1 MNTKSFIVAG
11 LVGGIVDWLLGWL
24 FYGIIFAD
32 KFPQPDAESNAMIY
46 ITLGCLTYGFF
57 ISYIYNKWANISTFS
72 TGLKAGA
79 VIGLFMGLAA
89 NFFRMA
95 EQASENFE
103 MFGIDLAISIVMVAI
118 VGGVVGFINGKLAS
132 KA

>member
-1 MNTKSFIVAG
+1 MNTKSFIAAG

-46 ITLGCLTYGFF
+46 ITLGCLAFGFF
-57 ISYIYNKWANISTFS
+57 ISYIYNKWANISTFG

-79 VIGLFMGLAA
+79 IIGLFMGLIS
-89 NFFRMA
+89 NFFRLA

-103 MFGIDLAISIVMVAI
+103 MFGIDLAISIVMAAL
-118 VGGVVGFINGKLAS
+118 VGGVVGFVNGKVGS
-132 KA
+132 KS

>member
-1 MNTKSFIVAG
+1 MNTKTFIIAG

-32 KFPQPDAESNAMIY
+32 KFPQPDAESNAMLY
-46 ITLGCLTYGFF
+46 ITLGCFTYGFF

-79 VIGLFMGLAA
+79 IIGLFMGLAA

-95 EQASENFE
+95 EQASDNFE
-103 MFGIDLAISIVMVAI
+103 MFAIDIAISIVMAAI
-118 VGGVVGFINGKLAS
+118 VGGIIAVVNGKLAS

>member
-1 MNTKSFIVAG
+1 MNTKSFIIAG
-11 LVGGIVDWLLGWL
+11 LAGGIVDWLLGWL

-32 KFPQPDAESNAMIY
+32 KFPQPDTESNAMLY
-46 ITLGCLTYGFF
+46 ITLGCFTYGFF
-57 ISYIYNKWANISTFS
+57 ISYIYNKWAGISTFS
-72 TGLKAGA
+72 RGLSAGA

-95 EQASENFE
+95 EQSSDNYE
-103 MFGIDLAISIVMVAI
+103 MFAIDMAISIAMVAI
-118 VGGVVGFINGKLAS
+118 VGGVIGFVNGKLAN

>member
-1 MNTKSFIVAG
+1 MNTKTFIIAG
-11 LVGGIVDWLLGWL
+11 LVGGVVDWLLGWL

-32 KFPQPDAESNAMIY
+32 KFPQPDAESNAMLY
-46 ITLGCLTYGFF
+46 ITLGCFTYGFF

-79 VIGLFMGLAA
+79 IIGLFMGLAA

-95 EQASENFE
+95 EQASDNFE
-103 MFGIDLAISIVMVAI
+103 MFAIDMAISIVMAAI
-118 VGGVVGFINGKLAS
+118 VGGIIAVVNGKLAS

>member
-1 MNTKSFIVAG
+1 MNTKSFIIAG

-46 ITLGCLTYGFF
+46 ITLGCLAFGFF
-57 ISYIYNKWANISTFS
+57 ISYIYNKWANISTFG

-79 VIGLFMGLAA
+79 IIGLFMGLIS
-89 NFFRMA
+89 NFFRLA
-95 EQASENFE
+95 EQASDNFE
-103 MFGIDLAISIVMVAI
+103 MFGIDLAISIVMAAL
-118 VGGVVGFINGKLAS
+118 VGGAVGFVNGKVGS
-132 KA
+132 KS